1 MGLLK
6 GPQAGRGKPASK
18 SKKVDRT
25 NYTDAWLQARFKQL
39 MKLDLIELP
48 EEFYQDDLFF
58 KEADELDKKFITLE
72 EDNLF
77 YIHRIQEYEQY
88 IEDAQYKIDQ
98 THKIITDKMVALE
111 ENQNNLVTKIQENQN
126 NLEQYKK
133 HTTGSKIVDQNSVL
147 NKQPTTK

>member
-1 MGLLK
+1 MG
-6 GPQAGRGKPASK
+6 
-18 SKKVDRT
+18 
-25 NYTDAWLQARFKQL
+25 
-39 MKLDLIELP
+39 LDLIELP
-48 EEFYQDDLFF
+48 ERFYQDDLFF
-58 KEADELDKKFITLE
+58 KEADELDKKFVTLE

-98 THKIITDKMVALE
+98 THKIITDKMSALE
-111 ENQNNLVTKIQENQN
+111 ENKNNLVTKIQENQN

-147 NKQPTTK
+147 NKQATTKQSSKKQP